1 MEVETK
7 KLKEHPFNLETFKDT
22 QGYDFDALKEDIRKN
37 GIKTELHITPDYVVL
52 CGHQRLKAA
61 KELGLKTIPYKI
73 VSGLKTEEQEKEY
86 IIKDNLLRRHL
97 TTEQRMLLFAELS
110 RLYEVGRGGDRKSE
124 KIKEAKSAS
133 LIPKE
138 GFRGNQYERGK
149 EAKSASSLQ
158 KESVLE
164 KTAREVGVSPRT
176 IDNARRYAREIEN
189 NPALKA
195 LPYKEAIK
203 EIKGVPEAPMTETQ
217 PAIPEAP
224 KVRIRYNKA
233 EDILTIKEKEG
244 NGRVQKFYNFIVLFD
259 GNTIVGIQIRDVS
272 KFMKEHIG

>member
-1 MEVETK
+1 MKMEVETK

-61 KELGLKTIPYKI
+61 KELGLKTVPCKI

-110 RLYEVGRGGDRKSE
+110 RLYEVGRG
-124 KIKEAKSAS
+124 A
-133 LIPKE
+133 KE

-149 EAKSASSLQ
+149 DAKSASLP
-158 KESVLE
+158 KESILE
-164 KTAREVGVSPRT
+164 INQT
-176 IDNARRYAREIEN
+176 
-189 NPALKA
+189 
-195 LPYKEAIK
+195 
-203 EIKGVPEAPMTETQ
+203 
-217 PAIPEAP
+217 
-224 KVRIRYNKA
+224 RIFL
-233 EDILTIKEKEG
+233 IL
-244 NGRVQKFYNFIVLFD
+244 
-259 GNTIVGIQIRDVS
+259 S
-272 KFMKEHIG
+272 

>member
-7 KLKEHPFNLETFKDT
+7 KLKEHPFNLETFRDT

-97 TTEQRMLLFAELS
+97 STEQRMLLFAELS
-110 RLYEVGRGGDRKSE
+110 RIYEVGRGSNQRGKDGKFAVD
-124 KIKEAKSAS
+124 AKSAS
-133 LIPKE
+133 TV
-138 GFRGNQYERGK
+138 
-149 EAKSASSLQ
+149 
-158 KESVLE
+158 KESVSE

-176 IDNARRYAREIEN
+176 IGNARRYAREIEQH
-189 NPALKA
+189 PELKA

-203 EIKGVPEAPMTETQ
+203 EIKGVPEAPVTEPQ

-224 KVRIRYNKA
+224 KVRIKYNKA

-244 NGRVQKFYNFIVLFD
+244 NGRVQKFYNFIVSFD
-259 GNTIVGIQIRDVS
+259 GNTIVGIQIRDAS
-272 KFMKEHIG
+272 KFMKEHMS

>member
-1 MEVETK
+1 MKMEVETK

-61 KELGLKTIPYKI
+61 KELGLKTVPCKI

-110 RLYEVGRGGDRKSE
+110 RIYEVGRG
-124 KIKEAKSAS
+124 SAS
-133 LIPKE
+133 KDQPRSKGKFEPKDA
-138 GFRGNQYERGK
+138 Q
-149 EAKSASSLQ
+149 SASIG
-158 KESVLE
+158 KESVSE

>member
-61 KELGLKTIPYKI
+61 KELGLKTVPCKI

-133 LIPKE
+133 LIP
-138 GFRGNQYERGK
+138 
-149 EAKSASSLQ
+149 

>member
-7 KLKEHPFNLETFKDT
+7 KLKEHPFNLETFRDT

-61 KELGLKTIPYKI
+61 KELGLKTIPCKI

-124 KIKEAKSAS
+124 KIKDAKSAS

-138 GFRGNQYERGK
+138 
-149 EAKSASSLQ
+149 
-158 KESVLE
+158 SVSE
-164 KTAREVGVSPRT
+164 KTAREVGVSPST
-176 IDNARRYAREIEN
+176 IDNARRYAREIEQH
-189 NPALKA
+189 PELKA

-203 EIKGVPEAPMTETQ
+203 EIKGVPEAPVTEPQ

-224 KVRIRYNKA
+224 KVRIKYNKA

-244 NGRVQKFYNFIVLFD
+244 NGRVQKFYNFIVSFD
-259 GNTIVGIQIRDVS
+259 GNTIVGIQIRDAS
-272 KFMKEHIG
+272 KFMKEHMS